1 MFNVYLPK
9 LLEGR
14 GTRVEADAG
23 VAKSLSASM
32 WDVVI
37 YALGGC
43 PGAVVSATYSLH
55 SSLGSND
62 VLQLG
67 AYLIEGPL
75 GRRLSLAGSTFVTA
89 LFCVIFVLVEQS
101 WAVRASTVGISLSA
115 TVRSPWPA
123 ARTTCLL
130 RHVVAGHVGCSV
142 WMDAGNLWH
151 ERLDFIIAA
160 Q

>member
-14 GTRVEADAG
+14 GASLEED
-23 VAKSLSASM
+23 VAVPSSKSLSASM

-43 PGAVVSATYSLH
+43 PGAVVSAIRIWRHAY
-55 SSLGSND
+55 GSD
-62 VLQLG
+62 DGSQLG

-89 LFCVIFVLVEQS
+89 FFCVVFVLVERS

-115 TVRSPWPA
+115 TVGSSW
-123 ARTTCLL
+123 
-130 RHVVAGHVGCSV
+130 
-142 WMDAGNLWH
+142 
-151 ERLDFIIAA
+151 
-160 Q
+160 